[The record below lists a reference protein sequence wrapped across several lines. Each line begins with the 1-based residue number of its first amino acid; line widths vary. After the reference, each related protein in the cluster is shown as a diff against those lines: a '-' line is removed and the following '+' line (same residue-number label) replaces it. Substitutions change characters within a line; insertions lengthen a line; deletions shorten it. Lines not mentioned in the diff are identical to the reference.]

1 MRIATTFL
9 TLAALCLS
17 ATPLR
22 AQRGQEKH
30 REYAVT
36 TDHAYEVTRD
46 ALGRHGYEVVKIEDV
61 DGDRIIWY
69 RRGNM
74 GRGRGHGPME
84 KMVIHRVAHHVMLVD
99 VPDEVFVDVDL
110 RLRL

>member
-1 MRIATTFL
+1 MRTTMLF
-9 TLAALCLS
+9 TLATLGLS
-17 ATPLR
+17 AMPLQ
-22 AQRGQEKH
+22 AQRRQEKH

-36 TDHAYEVTRD
+36 TDHAYDVTRE
-46 ALGRHGYEVVKIEDV
+46 ALGRHGYEVVRIEDV
-61 DGDRIIWY
+61 DGDRVIWY

-74 GRGRGHGPME
+74 GRGKGHGPME

-99 VPDEVFVDVDL
+99 VPDEVFVDIDV